1 MSKPI
6 TRFAPSPTGMLHIGN
21 VRTALINYL
30 YTRKYGGK
38 FILRIDDTDIERS
51 KKKYEEGIKR
61 DLVKLGIEWDES
73 FNQTDR
79 FDRYEAVKKQLLQS
93 GRLYPCYESS
103 EELDIKRKIQL
114 SGGKPPIYD
123 RTSLK
128 LSESEKKEYE
138 EQGRRPHY
146 RFLIE
151 NKEISWQDMIK
162 GTITYHGSNLSDPVI
177 IRADGTMTYMLCST
191 IDDVDSKITHVIRGE
206 DHVSNTAVQIQ
217 MFEALGAAPPI
228 FGHLSLVKSEAKI
241 SKRVGGHDIDS
252 MLNMGDLHPMT
263 INSFL
268 TLIGTSQSLVPCKN
282 MKQLINQ
289 FDINSYSKSPTNYD
303 PSQLDELNHK
313 LILELE
319 YSEVQDILQKLD
331 IKGIDENFWLTIRPN
346 IQKFN
351 EIKEWQE
358 LCSIHQKTDQ
368 ILNIQVLRAAVKN
381 LPLKVNQD
389 VWKEWTSKI
398 SDDSGIKGKEMFMTL
413 RLAITGRESGPELKN
428 LLSLL
433 PRAEIINRL
442 EYYL

>member
-51 KKKYEEGIKR
+51 KKEYEEGIKR
-61 DLVKLGIEWDES
+61 DLIKLGIEWDES

-79 FDRYEAVKKQLLQS
+79 FHRYEAVKKQLLQS

-123 RTSLK
+123 RASLK
-128 LSESEKKEYE
+128 LSENEKKEYE
-138 EQGRRPHY
+138 EKGRKPHY

-162 GTITYHGSNLSDPVI
+162 GNITYHGSNLSDPVI

-217 MFEALGAAPPI
+217 MFEALGAVPPI

-268 TLIGTSQSLVPCKN
+268 TLIGTSQSLVPCKS

-289 FDINSYSKSPTNYD
+289 FDISSYSKSPTNYD

-331 IKGIDENFWLTIRPN
+331 INGIDENFWLTIRPN

-368 ILNIQVLRAAVKN
+368 ILNAKVLQAAVKN

-389 VWKEWTSKI
+389 VWKEWTNKI
-398 SDDSGIKGKEMFMTL
+398 SEDSGIKGKEMFMTL

-442 EYYL
+442 ECYL

>member
-51 KKKYEEGIKR
+51 KKEYEEGIKR

-123 RTSLK
+123 RTSLT
-128 LSESEKKEYE
+128 LSENAKKEYE
-138 EQGRRPHY
+138 EKGRRPHY
-146 RFLIE
+146 RFLIKD
-151 NKEISWQDMIK
+151 KEISWQDMIK
-162 GTITYHGSNLSDPVI
+162 GTINYHGSNLSDPVI

-217 MFEALGAAPPI
+217 MFEALGAVPPI

-268 TLIGTSQSLVPCKN
+268 TFIGTSQSLVPCKN

-289 FDINSYSKSPTNYD
+289 FDISSYSKSPTNYD

-319 YSEVQDILQKLD
+319 YSEVQDILQKLN

-358 LCSIHQKTDQ
+358 ICSIHQKTDQ
-368 ILNIQVLRAAVKN
+368 ILNIEVLQAAVKN

-389 VWKEWTSKI
+389 LWKEWTNKI
-398 SDDSGIKGKEMFMTL
+398 SEDSGIKGKEMFMTL

-433 PRAEIINRL
+433 PRVEIIKRL

>member
-1 MSKPI
+1 
-6 TRFAPSPTGMLHIGN
+6 
-21 VRTALINYL
+21 
-30 YTRKYGGK
+30 
-38 FILRIDDTDIERS
+38 
-51 KKKYEEGIKR
+51 
-61 DLVKLGIEWDES
+61 
-73 FNQTDR
+73 
-79 FDRYEAVKKQLLQS
+79 
-93 GRLYPCYESS
+93 
-103 EELDIKRKIQL
+103 
-114 SGGKPPIYD
+114 
-123 RTSLK
+123 
-128 LSESEKKEYE
+128 
-138 EQGRRPHY
+138 
-146 RFLIE
+146 
-151 NKEISWQDMIK
+151 MIK

-217 MFEALGAAPPI
+217 MFEALGAVPPI

-252 MLNMGDLHPMT
+252 MLNIGDLHPMT
-263 INSFL
+263 INSIL
-268 TLIGTSQSLVPCKN
+268 TLIGTSRSLVPCKN

-289 FDINSYSKSPTNYD
+289 FDISIYSKSPTNYD
-303 PSQLDELNHK
+303 PIQLDELNHK

-319 YSEVQDILQKLD
+319 YFEVQDILQKLN
-331 IKGIDENFWLTIRPN
+331 IKGIDENFWLTIRSN

-358 LCSIHQKTDQ
+358 ICSIHQKTDKT
-368 ILNIQVLRAAVKN
+368 LNIPVLQAAVKH
-381 LPLKVNQD
+381 LPIKVNQD
-389 VWKEWTSKI
+389 VWKEWTNKI
-398 SDDSGIKGKEMFMTL
+398 SEDSGIKGKEMFMTL

>member
-1 MSKPI
+1 MSNPI

-30 YTRKYGGK
+30 YTKKHGGK

-51 KKKYEEGIKR
+51 KKEYEEGIKR
-61 DLVKLGIEWDES
+61 DLIKLGIEWDES

-79 FDRYEAVKKQLLQS
+79 LDRYEAVKKQLLQS
-93 GRLYPCYESS
+93 GRLYPCYESP

-114 SGGKPPIYD
+114 SSGKPPIYD

-128 LSESEKKEYE
+128 ISEEEKQQYE
-138 EQGRRPHY
+138 LKGRKPHY
-146 RFLIE
+146 RFFIE
-151 NKEISWQDMIK
+151 DKEISWQDMIK

-217 MFEALGAAPPI
+217 MFEALGAIPPI

-241 SKRVGGHDIDS
+241 SKRIGGHDIDS

-268 TLIGTSQSLVPCKN
+268 TLIGTSQSVVPCKN
-282 MKQLINQ
+282 MKQLLDQ
-289 FDINSYSKSPTNYD
+289 FDIGSYSKSPTNYD

-319 YSEVQDILQKLD
+319 YHEVQNILKKLN

-351 EIKEWQE
+351 EIRDWQE
-358 LCSIHQKTDQ
+358 ICYTHQRTDQ
-368 ILNIQVLRAAVKN
+368 SLNIQVLQAAVKY
-381 LPLKVNQD
+381 LPVEVNQD
-389 VWKEWTSKI
+389 IWKEWTNKI
-398 SDDSGIKGKEMFMTL
+398 SEESGIKGKEMFMTL

-428 LLSLL
+428 LLALL
-433 PRAEIINRL
+433 PREEIIKRL